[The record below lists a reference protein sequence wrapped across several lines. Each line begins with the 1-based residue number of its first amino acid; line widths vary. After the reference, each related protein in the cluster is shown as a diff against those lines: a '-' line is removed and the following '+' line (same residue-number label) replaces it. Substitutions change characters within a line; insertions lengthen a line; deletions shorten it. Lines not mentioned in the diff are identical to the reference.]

1 VYTDRFFNLIQSTSV
16 YETNSGSIPQ
26 LYLQKLPQDKAF
38 IRNDYNGNGAQ
49 ELQEFEVAPFIDQA
63 AFIRI
68 FYPIEFTLKH
78 IKISFHNQ

>member
-1 VYTDRFFNLIQSTSV
+1 
-16 YETNSGSIPQ
+16 
-26 LYLQKLPQDKAF
+26 LPQDKAF

-78 IKISFHNQ
+78 IK

>member
-1 VYTDRFFNLIQSTSV
+1 V
-16 YETNSGSIPQ
+16 
-26 LYLQKLPQDKAF
+26 
-38 IRNDYNGNGAQ
+38 NDYNGNGAQ

-63 AFIRI
+63 FIRI

>member
-1 VYTDRFFNLIQSTSV
+1 
-16 YETNSGSIPQ
+16 
-26 LYLQKLPQDKAF
+26 LPQDKF
-38 IRNDYNGNGAQ
+38 IWNDYNGNGAQ